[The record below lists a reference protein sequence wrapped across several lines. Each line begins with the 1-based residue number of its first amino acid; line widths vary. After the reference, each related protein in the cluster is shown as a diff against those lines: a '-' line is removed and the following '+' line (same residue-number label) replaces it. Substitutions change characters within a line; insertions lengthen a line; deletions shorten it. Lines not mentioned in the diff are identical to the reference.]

1 MVRSGVIP
9 VVCPFRGFDRI
20 PARLLLSPSDQGSC
34 RAMQIKTLKEH
45 EKDHL
50 LQVLVKTH
58 WNIQKTALLLQI
70 PSAEVKRKIK
80 EHRLKKSRP

>member
-1 MVRSGVIP
+1 
-9 VVCPFRGFDRI
+9 
-20 PARLLLSPSDQGSC
+20 
-34 RAMQIKTLKEH
+34 MQIKTLKEH